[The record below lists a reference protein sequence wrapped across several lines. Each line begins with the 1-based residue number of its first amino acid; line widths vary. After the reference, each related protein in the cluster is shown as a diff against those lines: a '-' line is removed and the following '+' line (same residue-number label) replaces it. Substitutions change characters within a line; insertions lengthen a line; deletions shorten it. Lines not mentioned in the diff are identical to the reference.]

1 MWNMVVRFKQ
11 QLTWLLEHSVVLL
24 VAALVLDVL
33 WGVCTRF
40 ILGAP
45 SRWTEEVATFLLI
58 WVALLGAAVAFS
70 RGEHLGLD
78 YFVKKLH
85 PEAQLLLAVVVQ
97 GLIIAF
103 ASSAMVFGGYVL
115 VSETLQVG
123 QVTPA
128 LGIKMG
134 YVYLAVPVSGVF
146 IILFCLE
153 RTLELLTTRADD
165 LHDHAGSMTA
175 DGSVTACMDST
186 EKDADKSEKKR

>member
-1 MWNMVVRFKQ
+1 MWSNMIRIKR
-11 QLTWLLEHSVVLL
+11 QLTWLLEQCVVLI

-70 RGEHLGLD
+70 RDEHLGLD
-78 YFVKKLH
+78 YFAKKLDAD
-85 PEAQLLLAVVVQ
+85 AQRLLAVIVQ
-97 GLIIAF
+97 GLIISF
-103 ASSAMVFGGYVL
+103 TGSAMVFGGYVL
-115 VSETLQVG
+115 VTETLRSG

-134 YVYLAVPVSGVF
+134 YVYLAVPVSGMF
-146 IILFCLE
+146 ILMFCAE
-153 RTLELLTTRADD
+153 RIMELLSARTDNPTNESAVRNQ
-165 LHDHAGSMTA
+165 
-175 DGSVTACMDST
+175 
-186 EKDADKSEKKR
+186 ER

>member
-1 MWNMVVRFKQ
+1 MWGRVVRLKQ
-11 QLTWLLEHSVVLL
+11 QLTWLLEHFVVLI

-40 ILGAP
+40 LLSAP

-70 RGEHLGLD
+70 RDEHLGLD
-78 YFVKKLH
+78 YLVNKLDKD
-85 PEAQLLLAVVVQ
+85 AQQLLAIIVQ
-97 GLIIAF
+97 GLVIVFVSLAMII
-103 ASSAMVFGGYVL
+103 GGYVL
-115 VSETLQVG
+115 VTETLQAG

-146 IILFCLE
+146 IVVFCLE
-153 RTLELLTTRADD
+153 RIVELVSAPEVSSS
-165 LHDHAGSMTA
+165 HDFNVEGEE
-175 DGSVTACMDST
+175 G
-186 EKDADKSEKKR
+186 